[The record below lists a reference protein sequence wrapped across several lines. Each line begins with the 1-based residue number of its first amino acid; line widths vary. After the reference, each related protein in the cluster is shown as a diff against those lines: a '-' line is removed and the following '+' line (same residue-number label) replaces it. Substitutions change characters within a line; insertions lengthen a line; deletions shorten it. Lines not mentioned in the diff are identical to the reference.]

1 MPPGA
6 PWPPLIANAT
16 LGHDFRARI
25 RCLDVKLLA
34 PRLSR
39 HSWSD
44 VEGRRP
50 PGEPLRAQG
59 AGQDRVMH
67 FFGRKMDTVFW
78 VDGLARP
85 RTASGSPGGL
95 RAASS
100 LQECRESR
108 GASIFMSRH
117 RILAYKSLPS
127 VTFALRAAPVAF
139 PAISESGVFF

>member
-1 MPPGA
+1 M
-6 PWPPLIANAT
+6 N
-16 LGHDFRARI
+16 F
-25 RCLDVKLLA
+25 
-34 PRLSR
+34 
-39 HSWSD
+39 
-44 VEGRRP
+44 
-50 PGEPLRAQG
+50 
-59 AGQDRVMH
+59 
-67 FFGRKMDTVFW
+67 
-78 VDGLARP
+78 GLARP

-139 PAISESGVFF
+139 PAISESGVFFDTLRTETLRKSPAWRPDSSIRTLLEQCVSSVFSSP